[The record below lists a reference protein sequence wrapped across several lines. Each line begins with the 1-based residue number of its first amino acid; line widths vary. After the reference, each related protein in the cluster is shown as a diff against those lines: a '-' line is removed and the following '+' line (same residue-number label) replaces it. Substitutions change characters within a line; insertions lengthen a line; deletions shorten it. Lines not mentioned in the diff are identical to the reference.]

1 MVVAFSWAG
10 SGVAGGCADG
20 GTSGSLIVRE
30 FVFSSAGPASFGG
43 LAAVGFAAIAT
54 FLAFAGSGLNT
65 GRFDSIGVVAAVLV
79 KQPREVHGCNPP
91 CGGKGQL
98 QPIKAVHR
106 APMRNGLIN
115 RFPAGKI
122 PLPRF
127 LQGDN
132 AAMKTNDENR
142 GRVSGQAVKPSEI
155 ARRMVNFGAL
165 GPCLTTTAE

>member
-1 MVVAFSWAG
+1 VGGVV
-10 SGVAGGCADG
+10 
-20 GTSGSLIVRE
+20 VRE
-30 FVFSSAGPASFGG
+30 RGEVQCW
-43 LAAVGFAAIAT
+43 AA
-54 FLAFAGSGLNT
+54 
-65 GRFDSIGVVAAVLV
+65 R
-79 KQPREVHGCNPP
+79 

-142 GRVSGQAVKPSEI
+142 GRVWGQAVNPSEI

-165 GPCLTTTAE
+165 GPCLTTPSREADICRAPAHVCVAPQADICSSARPNTTEGA